1 MIISKT
7 PFRISFCGGG
17 TDLREFYSHEPGA
30 VTSTAINKYMYI
42 TVNKRFDDGI
52 RISYSKT
59 ENPRNVDEIEHPL
72 VREAMKAA
80 GITAGVE
87 ITSIADIHSRG
98 TGLGSSSSFLVG
110 LLNALFA
117 YKGEHKSAEFL
128 ASKACE
134 IEIDI
139 LKEPIGKQDQY
150 IAAYGGFKHI
160 TFNSDESVFVQ
171 PVICKPHIFQE
182 LQKNLLLFYTGISQ
196 RSHEVLHEQRRNSHA
211 KKGTLSE
218 MARLAKDLRDSLN
231 EGALDQFGKLLHE
244 NWMLKKELSEGISSN
259 LIDEY
264 YEKALR
270 SGASGGKLLGAGGRG
285 FLLMYCE
292 EANQQKVCDSLQEMR
307 KVDFA
312 FEPQGSRIIYV
323 GD

>member
-1 MIISKT
+1 MSLSKT

-17 TDLREFYSHEPGA
+17 TDLREFYKYETGA
-30 VTSTAINKYMYI
+30 VTSTAINKYMYV
-42 TVNKRFDDGI
+42 TVNKKFDNNI

-160 TFNSDESVFVQ
+160 TFNSDESVFVE
-171 PVICKPHIFQE
+171 PVICKPHVLKE

-196 RSHEVLHEQRRNSHA
+196 RSHEVLHDQRKKSHINRNILLEMAEPARKLS
-211 KKGTLSE
+211 GTLNNG
-218 MARLAKDLRDSLN
+218 DI
-231 EGALDQFGKLLHE
+231 GQFGTLLHQ
-244 NWMLKKELSEGISSN
+244 NWVLKKKLSDGVSN
-259 LIDEY
+259 MVIDSY
-264 YEKALR
+264 Y
-270 SGASGGKLLGAGGRG
+270 
-285 FLLMYCE
+285 
-292 EANQQKVCDSLQEMR
+292 
-307 KVDFA
+307 
-312 FEPQGSRIIYV
+312 
-323 GD
+323 

>member
-30 VTSTAINKYMYI
+30 VTSTAIDKHMYI
-42 TVNKRFDDGI
+42 TVNQKFDDGI
-52 RISYSKT
+52 RVSYSKT
-59 ENPRNVDEIEHPL
+59 ENVGKVDEIEHPL
-72 VREAMKAA
+72 VREAMKVA
-80 GITAGVE
+80 GIMGGVE
-87 ITSIADIHSRG
+87 ITSMADIHSRG
-98 TGLGSSSSFLVG
+98 TGLGSSSSFIVG

-128 ASKACE
+128 ARKACE

-139 LKEPIGKQDQY
+139 LKEHIGKQDQY

-160 TFNSDESVFVQ
+160 AFNSDESVFVE
-171 PVICKPHIFQE
+171 PVICKPHVLKE

-196 RSHEVLHEQRRNSHA
+196 RSHEVLHDQRKKSHINRNILLEMAELARKLS
-211 KKGTLSE
+211 GTLNNG
-218 MARLAKDLRDSLN
+218 DI
-231 EGALDQFGKLLHE
+231 GQFGTLLHQ
-244 NWMLKKELSEGISSN
+244 NWVLKKKLSDGVSN
-259 LIDEY
+259 MVIDSY
-264 YEKALR
+264 YEKALKA
-270 SGASGGKLLGAGGRG
+270 GAAGGKLLGAGGRG
-285 FLLMYCE
+285 FLLLCC
-292 EANQQKVCDSLQEMR
+292 NQDRQQEVCAALGNLR

>member
-1 MIISKT
+1 MIASRT
-7 PFRISFCGGG
+7 PLRISFCGGG
-17 TDLREFYSHEPGA
+17 TDFKDYYARHGGA
-30 VTSTAINKYMYI
+30 VLSTAIDQYVYLI
-42 TVNKRFDDGI
+42 ANKRFEKGI
-52 RISYSKT
+52 RLGYSQT
-59 ENPRNVDEIEHPL
+59 EIIDRRQQVRHPL
-72 VREAMKAA
+72 FNACMKAA
-80 GITAGVE
+80 GIDSGIE
-87 ITSIADIHSRG
+87 LLSLADIPSKG
-98 TGLGSSSSFLVG
+98 SGLGSSSSFAVG
-110 LLNALFA
+110 LLNVLHA
-117 YKGEHKSAEFL
+117 YQGKKKPARSLAEQ
-128 ASKACE
+128 ACHVE
-134 IEIDI
+134 IG
-139 LKEPIGKQDQY
+139 LLREPIGKQDQY

-312 FEPQGSRIIYV
+312 FE
-323 GD
+323 

>member
-30 VTSTAINKYMYI
+30 VTSTAIDKHMYI
-42 TVNKRFDDGI
+42 TVNQKFDDGI
-52 RISYSKT
+52 RVSYSKT
-59 ENPRNVDEIEHPL
+59 ENVGKVDEIEHPL
-72 VREAMKAA
+72 VREAMKVA
-80 GITAGVE
+80 GIMGGVE
-87 ITSIADIHSRG
+87 ITSMADIHSRG
-98 TGLGSSSSFLVG
+98 TGLGSSSSFIVG

-128 ASKACE
+128 ARKACE

-139 LKEPIGKQDQY
+139 LKEPI
-150 IAAYGGFKHI
+150 
-160 TFNSDESVFVQ
+160 
-171 PVICKPHIFQE
+171 CKPHVLKE

-196 RSHEVLHEQRRNSHA
+196 RSHEVLHDQRKKSHINRNILLEMAELARKLS
-211 KKGTLSE
+211 GTLNNG
-218 MARLAKDLRDSLN
+218 DI
-231 EGALDQFGKLLHE
+231 GQFGTLLHQ
-244 NWMLKKELSEGISSN
+244 NGVLKKKLSDGVSN
-259 LIDEY
+259 MVIDSY

-270 SGASGGKLLGAGGRG
+270 AGAAGGKLLGAGGRG
-285 FLLMYCE
+285 FLLLCC
-292 EANQQKVCDSLQEMR
+292 NQDRQQEVCAALGNLR